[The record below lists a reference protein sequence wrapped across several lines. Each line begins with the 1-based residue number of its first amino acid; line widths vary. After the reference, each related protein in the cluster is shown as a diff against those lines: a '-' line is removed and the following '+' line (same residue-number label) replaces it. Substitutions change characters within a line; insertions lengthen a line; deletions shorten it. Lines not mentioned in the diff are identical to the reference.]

1 MGLRILYGVQGT
13 GNGHLSRSREIIRR
27 LKQDGH
33 EVRVIVSGRPAERL
47 WDMEAFEPYRVLPGL
62 TFVTRRGRLRPL
74 RTLAGL
80 KLARF
85 YSDIRRED
93 ARGVDLVITDFEPV
107 TARIALRHR
116 LPAIGIGHQYAFH
129 YRIPVAGFDPVAW
142 FVLRRF
148 APARHILG
156 LHWHNFG
163 QPILPPVVP
172 ALHADVP
179 VREKAILVYL
189 PFEEVEDI
197 RRLLSPFPGWEF
209 CIYHRCER
217 PADEGHLHW
226 RPLGRDGFL
235 CALAESA
242 GVITNAG
249 FELASEALQLG
260 KKILVKPLRGQMEQL
275 SNARALSLL
284 GLGEVMRRLDGTAV
298 EEFLRR
304 PGGVRV
310 RYPDVAARISR
321 WIADGSWDDPADLAR
336 RCWEETRFPGEAQPA
351 RGSGSAR
358 SLIPRESGPSPSP
371 RPR

>member
-13 GNGHLSRSREIIRR
+13 GNGHLSRSREIVRR

-62 TFVTRRGRLRPL
+62 TFATRRGRLQPF

-80 KLARF
+80 NLARF
-85 YSDIRRED
+85 YRDIRLED
-93 ARGVDLVITDFEPV
+93 ARGVDLVITDFEPI

-129 YRIPVAGFDPVAW
+129 YRIPVAGFDPFAW

-148 APARHILG
+148 APARHRLG
-156 LHWHNFG
+156 LHWHSFG

-172 ALHADVP
+172 ELPAGGP
-179 VREKAILVYL
+179 VRERCILVYL
-189 PFEEVEDI
+189 PFEELEDI
-197 RRLLSPFPGWEF
+197 RRLLAPFSGWEF
-209 CIYHRCER
+209 RIHHHLER
-217 PADEGHLHW
+217 PLDEGHLRW
-226 RPLGRDGFL
+226 RPLGRAGFL
-235 CALAESA
+235 RALAESA

-260 KKILVKPLRGQMEQL
+260 KKILVKPLSGQMEQL
-275 SNARALSLL
+275 SNARALALL
-284 GLGEVMRRLDGTAV
+284 GLGEVMNRLDGRAV
-298 EEFLRR
+298 EAFLRR

-310 RYPDVAARISR
+310 RYPDVAAHIAR
-321 WIADGSWDDPADLAR
+321 WIAGCSWEDPADLAR
-336 RCWEETRFPGEAQPA
+336 RCWEETLFPAEAVPA
-351 RGSGSAR
+351 GGRRSARPLIPAESGS
-358 SLIPRESGPSPSP
+358 SPSC